1 MKRLLAV
8 GFVLAAVVVTAL
20 TVLPLSAGANSD
32 RRFVLAIRGA
42 FTGPTTGAGTFSV
55 DGAISD
61 SGTFEVPFT
70 VTPTRHNC
78 VAFTAD
84 WTFTAS
90 GGGFLFHG
98 SGTSCSSSPSDP
110 RAISDITFRATNG
123 TGVYAG
129 LAGSG
134 NATGET
140 DFTDGTF
147 TTVFEGRASDSH

>member
-1 MKRLLAV
+1 MKRLFAV

-20 TVLPLSAGANSD
+20 AVLPLSAGANSD

-42 FTGPTTGAGTFSV
+42 LTGDTTGAGTFSV

-61 SGTFEVPFT
+61 SGTFDVPFT
-70 VTPTRHNC
+70 ATPARHNC
-78 VAFTAD
+78 FALTAD
-84 WTFTAS
+84 WTFTAP
-90 GGGFLFHG
+90 GGSFSFHG

-110 RAISDITFRATNG
+110 RAISDLTFKITHG

-147 TTVFEGRASDSH
+147 TTMFEGRAKDSH